1 MRILVDADA
10 CPVVDLIEDIAKKN
24 NVPVILFADTSHI
37 LSSDYSEVRVID
49 KGADAVDFAIMKVCQ
64 TGDIIVTQDYG
75 VAAMALG
82 MGVKAIHH
90 TGREYTNDNID
101 QLLMDRHIAKK
112 ERAKSKRRVK
122 SPPRESIEGGF
133 YENFEKLIS
142 ISPE

>member
-10 CPVVDLIEDIAKKN
+10 CPVVDLIEHIAMKHN
-24 NVPVILFADTSHI
+24 IPVILFADTSHI

-64 TGDIIVTQDYG
+64 MGDIIVTQDYG

-112 ERAKSKRRVK
+112 ERAKTKRRVK
-122 SPPRESIEGGF
+122 CSPREAIDGSF
-133 YENFEKLIS
+133 YKNLEKLIVT
-142 ISPE
+142 SPE

>member
-37 LSSDYSEVRVID
+37 LTSEYSEVRVID
-49 KGADAVDFAIMKVCQ
+49 KGADAVDFAIMKMCQ

-112 ERAKSKRRVK
+112 ERAKAKRRVK
-122 SPPRESIEGGF
+122 SSPRESIEGGF